1 MCQSL
6 DIFEGAGHHR
16 PMAVYVHDLDPF
28 AIQFPEAWRVGSLH
42 LDGIRWYGLAY
53 LAGFVF
59 GFLII
64 RHMARRG
71 TTPMKVSE
79 IADFITMVAVG
90 TMVGGRLGYCIFYS
104 PQLLIDFTSSPPFWG
119 VLRVYEGGMASH
131 GGIMGVI
138 AVCVWWARTRKM
150 DVFHTLDL
158 VTFGGALGIFFGR
171 IANFINGELWGREAP
186 AGLSWAVKFPQEMYN
201 WTRDSLTK
209 LLEIGPAVEALGQV
223 KTAQG
228 EVIQLNADLWKNW
241 VQHYR
246 TDVQSWN
253 VVNAVIEQL
262 VVSIQNGAT
271 NVSQALAPFLTAR
284 YPSQL
289 IQALLEG
296 LLVFVILSIL
306 WLRPRKPGLIS
317 AGFGLLYAIARI
329 IGEQFR
335 MPDAHIGFQWLGLT
349 RGQWL
354 SIAMFAA
361 IIGYAFYALRR
372 KSEPMGG
379 WGLKS

>member
-1 MCQSL
+1 
-6 DIFEGAGHHR
+6 
-16 PMAVYVHDLDPF
+16 MAVYVHDLDPF
-28 AIQFPEAWRVGSLH
+28 AIQFPEAWRIGSLH

-53 LAGFVF
+53 LAGFVC

-64 RHMARRG
+64 RYMSRRG
-71 TTPMKVSE
+71 TTPMKTSE

-104 PQLLIDFTSSPPFWG
+104 PQLLLDFTASPPFWG

-131 GGIMGVI
+131 GGIIGII

-158 VTFGGALGIFFGR
+158 VVFGGALGIFFGR

-186 AGLSWAVKFPQEMYN
+186 ADLSWAVKFPQEMYN
-201 WTRDSLTK
+201 WTRDGLSK
-209 LLEIGPAVEALGQV
+209 LLEIGPAVEQLGQV
-223 KTAQG
+223 TTSQG
-228 EVIQLNADLWKNW
+228 EVIKLNAELWKNW

-271 NVSQALAPFLTAR
+271 NVSAAIAPYLTPR

-296 LLVFVILSIL
+296 LLVFVILAIL
-306 WLRPRKPGLIS
+306 WIKPRKPGLIS
-317 AGFGLLYAIARI
+317 AGFGFLYAIARI

-335 MPDAHIGFQWLGLT
+335 MPDAHIGYQWLGLT

-354 SIAMFAA
+354 SVAMFAA
-361 IIGYAFYALRR
+361 ILGYTYLVLRR